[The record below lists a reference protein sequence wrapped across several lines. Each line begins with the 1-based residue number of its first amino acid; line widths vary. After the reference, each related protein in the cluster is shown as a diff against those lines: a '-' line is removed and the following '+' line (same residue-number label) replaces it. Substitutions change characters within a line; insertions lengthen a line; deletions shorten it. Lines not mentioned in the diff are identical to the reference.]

1 MPPITSIVEQIR
13 LVNQW
18 MPVLGFGQRWLA
30 EQDAARRSLIVADLA
45 EWLASKTE
53 TRLDDQLVD
62 HVAAILK
69 TPEGEALVR
78 FVVSFGEAAAAAAAA
93 AEGQR

>member
-30 EQDAARRSLIVADLA
+30 EQDAAKRSLIVADLA

-69 TPEGEALVR
+69 TPEGEDLVR

>member
-69 TPEGEALVR
+69 TPAGEALVR

>member
-30 EQDAARRSLIVADLA
+30 EQDAAKRSLIVADLA

>member
-30 EQDAARRSLIVADLA
+30 EQDAAKRSLIVADLA

-62 HVAAILK
+62 HVSAILK

>member
-30 EQDAARRSLIVADLA
+30 EHDAAKRSLIVADLA